1 MSNFIFTDQEREDI
15 NVKLLSLLLEKH
27 FYNEIKE
34 KVLQGLTGNDYIQQ
48 EQQLID
54 LYNQNF
60 KKHD

>member
-1 MSNFIFTDQEREDI
+1 MSNYIFTDQEREDI

-48 EQQLID
+48 EQQLIE
-54 LYNQNF
+54 LYNKNF

>member
-1 MSNFIFTDQEREDI
+1 MSNFIFTDQERKDI
-15 NVKLLSLLLEKH
+15 NVRLLSLLLEKH

-34 KVLQGLTGNDYIQQ
+34 KVLTGLTGNDYIEQ

>member
-1 MSNFIFTDQEREDI
+1 MSNFIFTDQERKDI

-48 EQQLID
+48 EQQLIE
-54 LYNQNF
+54 LYIKSF